1 MHRIILHHI
10 PLTQP
15 PIETSFYINLN
26 FPRNF
31 FEKRNTKRSS
41 HISTYF
47 REIETSSYSFYFST
61 ENQVHAVVAFGS
73 REFAG
78 REEEGKKV
86 ARKFSHSESKGSS
99 ARLDSTRGRS
109 DLSELCVIGQ
119 RIRRQ
124 HARDSVSRGNS
135 TREKFRAPAASG
147 HCINIRDVSSILVRV
162 AVAVRRWRTPT
173 FLKLKKT
180 EWPLSRHCY
189 QRWERRSTEWKGGAG
204 IIGITSRRAR

>member
-15 PIETSFYINLN
+15 PIETSFYLNLN

-99 ARLDSTRGRS
+99 STRLEADPICRS
-109 DLSELCVIGQ
+109 YALLGSVYVVNTRAIPYRAAIPHAKNSARQ
-119 RIRRQ
+119 R
-124 HARDSVSRGNS
+124 
-135 TREKFRAPAASG
+135 PAA
-147 HCINIRDVSSILVRV
+147 I
-162 AVAVRRWRTPT
+162 A
-173 FLKLKKT
+173 
-180 EWPLSRHCY
+180 
-189 QRWERRSTEWKGGAG
+189 
-204 IIGITSRRAR
+204 